1 MITSGIRLGSPA
13 LTTRGMKEPEME
25 LIAEFI
31 NKVVSN
37 PKDENTKKEIREEV
51 LKLTSRFSMYGS

>member
-1 MITSGIRLGSPA
+1 
-13 LTTRGMKEPEME
+13 MKEPEME

-37 PKDENTKKEIREEV
+37 PNDENTKKEIREEV